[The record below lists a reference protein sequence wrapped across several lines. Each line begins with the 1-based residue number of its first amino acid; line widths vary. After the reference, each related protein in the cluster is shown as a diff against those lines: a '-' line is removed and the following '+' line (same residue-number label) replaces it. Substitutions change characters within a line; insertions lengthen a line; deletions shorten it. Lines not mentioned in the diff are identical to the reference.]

1 MAPLLLLE
9 TITLNRFCSPPLSA
23 ALRLFR
29 TMPRKIKIKS
39 AFLLFPGVV
48 ALTPALTLAETSA
61 DKSSDNVK
69 SKSAEVLPEM
79 TVTGHVEQSATQ
91 TATDK
96 YKLPA
101 VTESITKE
109 KLADTVNVVN
119 TEDAIKYLPNIMVRK
134 RYIGDKEMPVSMR
147 TSGTGSSARSLIFA
161 DGILLSSLLGNNNS
175 MTGSPRWNMVSPSE
189 IERVDVMYGP
199 FSAAY
204 GGNSIGGVIDI
215 TTRMPDKFEA
225 GGGVQSAWQEY
236 NVYGRTDIYDSQQ
249 YTANLGSRHGDFSW
263 RFDVNHLDAHSQPIS
278 YSYLPSSS
286 GGAGTPVTGAV
297 ADIDRTG
304 RQTIWAIGEGN
315 IRHTVQDNFKWKLA
329 YDITPTLKASYTL
342 GLWQNDESGGFNSYL
357 RNANT
362 GALVNGGQITFGGR
376 NYNLNSGPSFAQND
390 YQQMHWSHG
399 MALKSNTGGIFDWE
413 LTGSVINYGEDSQ
426 RAPTVSP
433 AQADAG
439 GAGRISSLKGTG
451 WHTVD
456 AKGIW
461 RPEALGPHH
470 VSFGYHHDLYQL
482 NSQQYNTSNWL
493 YGGKGSLFTDSQG
506 KTETNAVWLQDAWT
520 FAPDWTLTLGGRLE
534 NWNAFDGTNT
544 GSNGKTINQ
553 ANRSDLR
560 FSPKASL
567 AWKPSDRWKFTSSL
581 AQAYRFP
588 TVTELFQGTNIGSG
602 GTANIV
608 NPNPNLKPEEA
619 LSSELSGQ
627 YFLNE
632 GSLRLSLFHE
642 KVYDAI
648 YSQTTFSSQTNST
661 LSYAQNIDQ
670 ISTYGWEFSGE
681 HSNVGL
687 QGLDLSGNVTWTHS
701 RIDENAALP
710 SSIGKQ
716 QPRGPEWRASATA
729 TYHVTNDF
737 TSSISARYSSHQFG
751 LTDNSDVNP
760 DTYTGTGSA
769 FFVVDTRA
777 KYQLT
782 KQLMLSAGIDNITNE
797 KYWIFHVFTQRTYI
811 AELKFTY

>member
-1 MAPLLLLE
+1 MKYLQINFSRPSRSMIGLLMLS
-9 TITLNRFCSPPLSA
+9 TLPVLAS
-23 ALRLFR
+23 
-29 TMPRKIKIKS
+29 
-39 AFLLFPGVV
+39 
-48 ALTPALTLAETSA
+48 AETEQNVAA
-61 DKSSDNVK
+61 DKESTSSK
-69 SKSAEVLPEM
+69 GAAVLPEM
-79 TVTGHVEQSATQ
+79 TVTGQSEQLTTQ
-91 TATDK
+91 TATEK

-101 VTESITKE
+101 VTESVTKE
-109 KLADTVNVVN
+109 KLADTVNVMN
-119 TEDAIKYLPNIMVRK
+119 TEDAIKYLPNILVRK
-134 RYIGDKEMPVSMR
+134 RYVGDKEMPVSMR
-147 TSGTGSSARSLIFA
+147 TSGTGSSARSLIYA
-161 DGILLSSLLGNNNS
+161 DGIMLSSLLGNNNS

-215 TTRMPDKFEA
+215 TTRMPEKFEA
-225 GGGVQSAWQEY
+225 GGGVQSSWQEY
-236 NVYGRTDIYDSQQ
+236 DVYGHTDTYDSQQ

-263 RFDVNHLDAHSQPIS
+263 RFDVSHLDAHSQPIS
-278 YSYLPSSS
+278 YSYLPSST
-286 GGAGTPVTGAV
+286 AGVGVPVTGAV
-297 ADIDRTG
+297 GDVDKTG
-304 RQTIWAIGEGN
+304 TQRIWAIGEGN

-357 RNANT
+357 RNSTT
-362 GALVNGGQITFGGR
+362 GVPVNSGLISFGGR
-376 NYNLNSGPSFAQND
+376 TYNLNSSPSFAQND

-413 LTGSVINYGEDSQ
+413 LTGSVINYGQDEQ
-426 RAPTVSP
+426 RAPTVAP
-433 AQADAG
+433 NLADAG
-439 GAGRISSLKGTG
+439 GAGRITSLEGTG

-461 RPEALGPHH
+461 RPDSAWGPHH
-470 VSFGYHHDLYQL
+470 VSFGYHHDLYEL
-482 NSQQYNTSNWL
+482 NSQQFNTSNWL
-493 YGGKGSLFTDSQG
+493 YGGRGSLFTNAQG

-520 FAPDWTLTLGGRLE
+520 FDPAWTLTLGGRLE

-544 GSNGKTINQ
+544 GSNARTINQ

-567 AWKPSDRWKFTSSL
+567 AWKPTDSWKFTSSI

-588 TVTELFQGTNIGSG
+588 TVTELFQGSNVGSG

-608 NPNPNLKPEEA
+608 NPNPTLKPEEA
-619 LSSELSGQ
+619 LSSELSAQ
-627 YFLNE
+627 YLLNE

-642 KVYDAI
+642 KAYDAI
-648 YSQTTFSSQTNST
+648 YSQTTFSAATNST

-681 HSNVGL
+681 HNNVGI
-687 QGLDLSGNVTWTHS
+687 QGLDLSGNVTWAHS
-701 RIDENAALP
+701 RIDKNAALP
-710 SSIGKQ
+710 SSVGKE
-716 QPRGPEWRASATA
+716 QPRVPEWRASATA
-729 TYHVTNDF
+729 TYHITNDL
-737 TSSISARYSSHQFG
+737 TSSVSGRYSSKQFG
-751 LTDNSDVNP
+751 QIDNSDVNP

-782 KQLMLSAGIDNITNE
+782 KQLTLSAGIDNITNE
-797 KYWIFHVFTQRTYI
+797 KYWIFHVFPQRTYI
-811 AELKFTY
+811 AELKFNY

>member
-1 MAPLLLLE
+1 MKHAK
-9 TITLNRFCSPPLSA
+9 IKLSA
-23 ALRLFR
+23 KPCLLGAMLL
-29 TMPRKIKIKS
+29 TVLPGAS
-39 AFLLFPGVV
+39 ATEDGKP
-48 ALTPALTLAETSA
+48 
-61 DKSSDNVK
+61 DNK
-69 SKSAEVLPEM
+69 TGSNQTAVLPEM
-79 TVTGHVEQSATQ
+79 TVTAEGGKAATQ
-91 TATDK
+91 TTTEK

-101 VTESITKE
+101 VTESVTRE
-109 KLADTVNVVN
+109 KMEDTINVMN
-119 TEDAIKYLPNIMVRK
+119 TEDAIKYLPNILVRK

-147 TSGTGSSARSLIFA
+147 TSGTGSSARSLIYA
-161 DGILLSSLLGNNNS
+161 DGILLSSLLGNNNG

-215 TTRMPDKFEA
+215 TTRMPEKFEA

-236 NVYGRTDIYDSQQ
+236 DVYGHTDVYDSQQ

-263 RFDVNHLDAHSQPIS
+263 RFDVSHLDAHSQPVT
-278 YSYLPSSS
+278 YSYLVPTGTYNSTRSPTAPLS
-286 GGAGTPVTGAV
+286 NAQIAALPVGTAITPVMGAV
-297 ADIDRTG
+297 GDLDRTNVPYS
-304 RQTIWAIGEGN
+304 AIGEGN

-329 YDITPTLKASYTL
+329 YDITPTLKATYTL
-342 GLWQNDESGGFNSYL
+342 GLWQNDESGGFKSYL
-357 RNANT
+357 NNAVT
-362 GALVNGGQITFGGR
+362 GLPVNSGYASFGGKT
-376 NYNLNSGPSFAQND
+376 YNLDSPSFAQND

-413 LTGSVINYGEDSQ
+413 LTGSVINYGQDEQ
-426 RAPTVSP
+426 RAPTVAP
-433 AQADAG
+433 NRADAG
-439 GAGRISSLKGTG
+439 GAGRITSLNDTG

-461 RPEALGPHH
+461 RPESAWGPHH
-470 VSFGYHHDLYQL
+470 VSFGYHHDFYEL
-482 NSQQYNTSNWL
+482 NNQQYNTSNWL
-493 YGGKGSLFTDSQG
+493 YGGKDSLFTNSQG
-506 KTETNAVWLQDAWT
+506 KTETNAIWIQDAWT
-520 FAPDWTLTLGGRLE
+520 FDPDWTLTLGGRLE

-544 GSNGKTINQ
+544 GSNGRTINQ
-553 ANRSDLR
+553 SNRSDLR

-567 AWKPSDRWKFTSSL
+567 AWKPTDSWKITSSI

-588 TVTELFQGTNIGSG
+588 TVTELFQGTNVGSG

-608 NPNPNLKPEEA
+608 NPNPTLKPEEA
-619 LSSELSGQ
+619 LSSELSAQ
-627 YFLNE
+627 YFLSE

-648 YSQTTFSSQTNST
+648 YSQTTFSPSTNSS

-681 HSNVGL
+681 HSNVVID
-687 QGLDLSGNVTWTHS
+687 GLDLAGNVTWANS
-701 RIDENAALP
+701 RIDKNAALP
-710 SSIGKQ
+710 ASVGKY
-716 QPRGPEWRASATA
+716 QPRVPEWRASATA
-729 TYHVTNDF
+729 TYHVTKDF
-737 TSSISARYSSHQFG
+737 TSSISGRYSSQQYG
-751 LTDNSDVNP
+751 QIDNSDVNP

-782 KQLMLSAGIDNITNE
+782 KQLTLSAGIDNITNE
-797 KYWIFHVFTQRTYI
+797 KYWLFHVFPQRTYI
-811 AELKFTY
+811 AELKFNY

>member
-1 MAPLLLLE
+1 MKHAK
-9 TITLNRFCSPPLSA
+9 FKLSA
-23 ALRLFR
+23 K
-29 TMPRKIKIKS
+29 PC
-39 AFLLFPGVV
+39 LLGAMLLTVLPGV
-48 ALTPALTLAETSA
+48 SA
-61 DKSSDNVK
+61 TEDGKPDNK
-69 SKSAEVLPEM
+69 TGSNQTAVLPEM
-79 TVTGHVEQSATQ
+79 TVTAESGKAATQ
-91 TATDK
+91 TATEK

-101 VTESITKE
+101 VTESVTRE
-109 KLADTVNVVN
+109 KMEDTINVMN
-119 TEDAIKYLPNIMVRK
+119 TEDAIKYLPNILVRK

-147 TSGTGSSARSLIFA
+147 TSGTGSSARSLIYA
-161 DGILLSSLLGNNNS
+161 DGILLSSLLGNNNG

-215 TTRMPDKFEA
+215 TTRMPEKFEA
-225 GGGVQSAWQEY
+225 GGGVQSTWQEY
-236 NVYGRTDIYDSQQ
+236 DVYGHTDVYDSQQ

-263 RFDVNHLDAHSQPIS
+263 RFDVSHLDAHSQPIS
-278 YSYLPSSS
+278 YTYLPTSS
-286 GGAGTPVTGAV
+286 GTGGVPVTGAV
-297 ADIDRTG
+297 GDVDRTG
-304 RQTIWAIGEGN
+304 TQRIFAIGEGN

-357 RNANT
+357 RNAST
-362 GALVNGGQITFGGR
+362 GRPVNSGIINMNGR
-376 NYNLNSGPSFAQND
+376 NYSLGSTFAEND

-413 LTGSVINYGEDSQ
+413 LTGSVINYGQDEQ
-426 RAPTVSP
+426 RAPTVAP
-433 AQADAG
+433 NLATAG
-439 GAGRISSLKGTG
+439 GAGTLTSLNDTG

-461 RPEALGPHH
+461 RPDSAWGPHH
-470 VSFGYHHDLYQL
+470 VSFGFHHDLYEL
-482 NSQQYNTSNWL
+482 NNQQYVTSNWI
-493 YGGKGSLFTDSQG
+493 YGAPGRLNTNSQG
-506 KTETNAVWLQDAWT
+506 KTETNAVWLQEAWT
-520 FAPDWTLTLGGRLE
+520 FDPDWTLTLGGRLE

-544 GSNGKTINQ
+544 GTNGRTINQ
-553 ANRSDLR
+553 SNRSDLR

-567 AWKPSDRWKFTSSL
+567 AWKPTDSWKFTSSI

-588 TVTELFQGTNIGSG
+588 TVTELFQGTNITVSG
-602 GTANIV
+602 TSNIV
-608 NPNPNLKPEEA
+608 NPNPTLKPEEA
-619 LSSELSGQ
+619 LSSELSAQ
-627 YFLNE
+627 YFLSE

-648 YSQTTFSSQTNST
+648 YSQTTFSPTANST

-681 HSNVGL
+681 HSNVVID
-687 QGLDLSGNVTWTHS
+687 GLDLAGNVTWANS
-701 RIDENAALP
+701 RIDKNAALP
-710 SSIGKQ
+710 ASVGKY
-716 QPRGPEWRASATA
+716 QPRVPEWRASATA
-729 TYHVTNDF
+729 TYHVTKDF
-737 TSSISARYSSHQFG
+737 TSSISGRYSSQQYG
-751 LTDNSDVNP
+751 QIDNSDVNP

-782 KQLMLSAGIDNITNE
+782 KQLTLSAGIDNITNE
-797 KYWIFHVFTQRTYI
+797 KYWLFHVFPQRTYI
-811 AELKFTY
+811 AELKFNY